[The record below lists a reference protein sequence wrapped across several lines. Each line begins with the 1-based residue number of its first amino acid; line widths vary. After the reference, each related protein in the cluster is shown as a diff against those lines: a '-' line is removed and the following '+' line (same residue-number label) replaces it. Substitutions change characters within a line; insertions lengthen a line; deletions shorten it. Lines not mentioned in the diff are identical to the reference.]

1 LGGGG
6 RGHNFKYLNISVPGL
21 LYVQHGTLYCTVQYC
36 KADFFIVKEG
46 EVVGNDK
53 VKDNCVK
60 ICKEVIWYVEVR
72 AYCRS

>member
-1 LGGGG
+1 
-6 RGHNFKYLNISVPGL
+6 
-21 LYVQHGTLYCTVQYC
+21 
-36 KADFFIVKEG
+36 VKEG

>member
-1 LGGGG
+1 M
-6 RGHNFKYLNISVPGL
+6 V
-21 LYVQHGTLYCTVQYC
+21 LYTVQYC
-36 KADFFIVKEG
+36 KSDFFIVKEG

-72 AYCRS
+72 A